1 VRKPSPA
8 LVIFLGYI
16 IISAFGGLI
25 LYLPISH
32 NGTLSFLDALFT
44 STSALCVTGLIVVDT
59 PTKYTLFG
67 KTVISLLILVGGLG
81 YMTLTAFILSA
92 TKTKGSLY
100 ARKLVVET
108 LGTGKLGGVLSF
120 ASNIVLYSLI
130 IQTLAILPLFLSF
143 SGKGDV
149 FDALFN
155 SIFHSISAFN
165 NAGFSNFSNSLM
177 DYSEDP
183 VVNLT
188 IMALIV
194 VGGIGFKVWTDVK
207 ERRLTLHSK
216 IAILTTLILIAL
228 PFLFFYTF
236 EEQTRGSILKSLFA
250 SITPRTAGFNTVDYS
265 KFSDLSLFLTMTLMF
280 VGGSPG
286 STAGGIKTVALALVF
301 LWVINTLRG
310 NRNVVAFRR
319 EIPQEVIVRAFQT
332 LVLAVFLMWLWIF
345 ALSISERE
353 ILEKVGILRLSFE
366 VISAFC
372 TVGLSTG
379 SITTPNV
386 SLSADFSLFGK
397 IMIMSAMMIG
407 RAGYLVFAT
416 SLITPRKVNYRF
428 AKGEVVL

>member
-1 VRKPSPA
+1 MRKPSPA

-16 IISAFGGLI
+16 IISFLGGLI

-32 NGTLSFLDALFT
+32 NGDLSFLDALFT

-67 KTVISLLILVGGLG
+67 KTVISLIILVGGLG
-81 YMTLTAFILSA
+81 YMTLTAFILHA
-92 TKTKGSLY
+92 MKTRGSLY

-143 SGKGDV
+143 IRESNT

-177 DYSEDP
+177 DYAEDP

-194 VGGIGFKVWTDVK
+194 IGGIGFKVWMDVK

-216 IAILTTLILIAL
+216 IVILTTLILIAL

-250 SITPRTAGFNTVDYS
+250 SITRTAGFTTVDYS

-286 STAGGIKTVALALVF
+286 STAGGIRTVTLALVF

-310 NRNVVAFRR
+310 NRNVVAFKR

-332 LVLAVFLMWLWIF
+332 LVLAVFLIWLWIF

-366 VISAFC
+366 VISALC

-386 SLSADFSLFGK
+386 SLCADFSLFGK
-397 IMIMSAMMIG
+397 IMIMSAMIIG

>member
-16 IISAFGGLI
+16 IISFFGGLI

-32 NGTLSFLDALFT
+32 NGDLSFLDALFT

-67 KTVISLLILVGGLG
+67 KTVISLIILVGGLG
-81 YMTLTAFILSA
+81 YMTLTAFILYA
-92 TKTKGSLY
+92 MKTRGSLY

-130 IQTLAILPLFLSF
+130 IQALAILPLFLSF
-143 SGKGDV
+143 IRESNT

-207 ERRLTLHSK
+207 ERKLTLHSK
-216 IAILTTLILIAL
+216 IVILTTLILIAL

-250 SITPRTAGFNTVDYS
+250 SITRTAGFTTVDYS

-286 STAGGIKTVALALVF
+286 STAGGIRTVTLALVF

-310 NRNVVAFRR
+310 NRNVVAFKR

-332 LVLAVFLMWLWIF
+332 LVLAVLLIWLWIF

-366 VISAFC
+366 VISALC

-397 IMIMSAMMIG
+397 IMIMSAMIIG

>member
-32 NGTLSFLDALFT
+32 NGDLSFLDALFT
-44 STSALCVTGLIVVDT
+44 SASALCVTGLIVVDT

-81 YMTLTAFILSA
+81 YMTLTAFILYA

-120 ASNIVLYSLI
+120 ASNIVVYSLI

-143 SGKGDV
+143 IRESNT

-165 NAGFSNFSNSLM
+165 NAGFSNFSNNLM

-183 VVNLT
+183 LVNLT

-207 ERRLTLHSK
+207 ERKLTLHSK

-265 KFSDLSLFLTMTLMF
+265 RFSDLSLFLTMTLMF

-286 STAGGIKTVALALVF
+286 GTAGGIKTVTLALVF

-332 LVLAVFLMWLWIF
+332 LVLAVFLIWLWIF
-345 ALSISERE
+345 TLSISERE

-407 RAGYLVFAT
+407 RVGYLVFAN

>member
-16 IISAFGGLI
+16 ILSAFGGLI

-32 NGTLSFLDALFT
+32 NGDLSFLDALFT

-108 LGTGKLGGVLSF
+108 LGTGKLGGILSF

-143 SGKGDV
+143 IRESNT

-177 DYSEDP
+177 DYAEDP

-194 VGGIGFKVWTDVK
+194 VGGIGFKVWTDIK

-216 IAILTTLILIAL
+216 IVILTTLILIAL

-236 EEQTRGSILKSLFA
+236 EEQTKGSILKSLFA
-250 SITPRTAGFNTVDYS
+250 SITRTAGFSTVDYS

-286 STAGGIKTVALALVF
+286 STAGGIRTVTLALVF

-332 LVLAVFLMWLWIF
+332 LVLAVFLIWLWIF

-366 VISAFC
+366 VISALC

-397 IMIMSAMMIG
+397 IMIMSGMIIG

>member
-16 IISAFGGLI
+16 IISFLGGLI

-32 NGTLSFLDALFT
+32 NGDLSFLDALFT

-67 KTVISLLILVGGLG
+67 KTVISLLILAGGLG
-81 YMTLTAFILSA
+81 YMTLTAFILYA
-92 TKTKGSLY
+92 MKTKGSLY

-108 LGTGKLGGVLSF
+108 LGTGKLGGILSF

-143 SGKGDV
+143 IRESNT

-194 VGGIGFKVWTDVK
+194 IGGIGFKVWTDVK
-207 ERRLTLHSK
+207 DRKLTLHSK
-216 IAILTTLILIAL
+216 IVILTTLILIAL

-250 SITPRTAGFNTVDYS
+250 SITRTAGFTTVDYS

-286 STAGGIKTVALALVF
+286 STAGGIRTVTLALVF

-310 NRNVVAFRR
+310 NRNVVAFKR

-332 LVLAVFLMWLWIF
+332 LVLAFFLIWIWIF

-366 VISAFC
+366 VISALC

-386 SLSADFSLFGK
+386 SLSADFSPFGK
-397 IMIMSAMMIG
+397 IMIMLAMMIG

-416 SLITPRKVNYRF
+416 SLITPKKVNYRF

>member
-32 NGTLSFLDALFT
+32 NGDLSFLDALFT
-44 STSALCVTGLIVVDT
+44 STSALCVTGLILVDT

-67 KTVISLLILVGGLG
+67 KTVISLLILLGGLG

-143 SGKGDV
+143 IRESNT

-183 VVNLT
+183 LVNLT
-188 IMALIV
+188 VMILIV
-194 VGGIGFKVWTDVK
+194 VGGIGFKVWMDVK

-216 IAILTTLILIAL
+216 IVILTTLILIAL

-250 SITPRTAGFNTVDYS
+250 SITRTAGFSTVDYS
-265 KFSDLSLFLTMTLMF
+265 KFSDLSLFLTMSLMF

-286 STAGGIKTVALALVF
+286 STAGGIRTVTLALVF

-310 NRNVVAFRR
+310 NRNVVAFKR
-319 EIPQEVIVRAFQT
+319 EIPQEVIVRAFQI
-332 LVLAVFLMWLWIF
+332 LVLAVFLIWLWIF

-366 VISAFC
+366 VISALC

-386 SLSADFSLFGK
+386 SLSADFSPFGK
-397 IMIMSAMMIG
+397 IMIMLGMIIG

>member
-16 IISAFGGLI
+16 IISFLGGLI

-32 NGTLSFLDALFT
+32 NGDLSFLDALFT

-67 KTVISLLILVGGLG
+67 KTVISLLILLGGLG
-81 YMTLTAFILSA
+81 YMTLTAFILYA
-92 TKTKGSLY
+92 MKTRGSLY

-108 LGTGKLGGVLSF
+108 LGTGKLGGILSF

-130 IQTLAILPLFLSF
+130 IQALAILPLFLSF
-143 SGKGDV
+143 IRESNT

-194 VGGIGFKVWTDVK
+194 IGGIGFKVWTDVK
-207 ERRLTLHSK
+207 ERKLTLHSK
-216 IAILTTLILIAL
+216 IVILTTLILIAL

-250 SITPRTAGFNTVDYS
+250 SITRTAGFTTVDYS

-286 STAGGIKTVALALVF
+286 STAGGIRTVTLALVF

-310 NRNVVAFRR
+310 NRNVVAFKR

-332 LVLAVFLMWLWIF
+332 LVLAVFLIWLWIF

-366 VISAFC
+366 VISALC

-397 IMIMSAMMIG
+397 IMIMSAMIIG

>member
-32 NGTLSFLDALFT
+32 NGDLSFLDALFT
-44 STSALCVTGLIVVDT
+44 SASALCVTGLIVVDT

-92 TKTKGSLY
+92 TKTRGSLY

-120 ASNIVLYSLI
+120 ASNIVIYSLI
-130 IQTLAILPLFLSF
+130 IQALAILPLFISF
-143 SGKGDV
+143 IRESNT

-207 ERRLTLHSK
+207 ERKLTLHSK
-216 IAILTTLILIAL
+216 IVILTTLILIAL

-250 SITPRTAGFNTVDYS
+250 SITRTAGFSTVDYS

-286 STAGGIKTVALALVF
+286 STAGGIRTVTLALVF

-332 LVLAVFLMWLWIF
+332 LVLAVFLIWLWIF
-345 ALSISERE
+345 VLSISERE

-366 VISAFC
+366 VISALC

-386 SLSADFSLFGK
+386 SLTADFSPFGK
-397 IMIMSAMMIG
+397 IMIMSAMLIG

>member
-1 VRKPSPA
+1 MRKPSPA

-16 IISAFGGLI
+16 IISFLGGLI

-32 NGTLSFLDALFT
+32 NGDLSFLDALFT

-67 KTVISLLILVGGLG
+67 KTVISLIILVGGLG
-81 YMTLTAFILSA
+81 YMTLTAFILYA
-92 TKTKGSLY
+92 MKTKGSLY

-143 SGKGDV
+143 SGKGNTL
-149 FDALFN
+149 DALFN

-194 VGGIGFKVWTDVK
+194 IGGIGFKVWTDVK

-216 IAILTTLILIAL
+216 IVILTTLILIAL

-250 SITPRTAGFNTVDYS
+250 SITRTAGFTTVDYS

-286 STAGGIKTVALALVF
+286 STAGGIRTVTLALVF

-310 NRNVVAFRR
+310 NRNVVAFKR

-332 LVLAVFLMWLWIF
+332 LVLAVFLIWLWIF

-353 ILEKVGILRLSFE
+353 ILEKVGIIRISFE
-366 VISAFC
+366 VISALC

-386 SLSADFSLFGK
+386 SLCADFSLFGK
-397 IMIMSAMMIG
+397 IMIMSAMIIG

>member
-32 NGTLSFLDALFT
+32 NGDLSFLDALFT

-108 LGTGKLGGVLSF
+108 LGTGKLGGILSF

-130 IQTLAILPLFLSF
+130 IQALAILPLFLSF
-143 SGKGDV
+143 SGKGNV

-183 VVNLT
+183 LVNLT

-207 ERRLTLHSK
+207 ERKLTLHSK
-216 IAILTTLILIAL
+216 IVILTTLILIAL

-250 SITPRTAGFNTVDYS
+250 SITRTAGFSTVDYS

-286 STAGGIKTVALALVF
+286 STAGGIRTVTLALVF

-332 LVLAVFLMWLWIF
+332 LVLAVFLIWLWIF
-345 ALSISERE
+345 ALSISEKE

-366 VISAFC
+366 VISALC

-386 SLSADFSLFGK
+386 SLTADFSPFGK
-397 IMIMSAMMIG
+397 IMIMSSMMIG

-416 SLITPRKVNYRF
+416 SLITPRRVNYRF

>member
-16 IISAFGGLI
+16 IISFLGGLI

-32 NGTLSFLDALFT
+32 NGDLSFIDALFT

-67 KTVISLLILVGGLG
+67 KTVISLIILVGGLG
-81 YMTLTAFILSA
+81 YMTLTAFILYA
-92 TKTKGSLY
+92 MKTKGSLY

-143 SGKGDV
+143 IRESNN

-194 VGGIGFKVWTDVK
+194 IGGIGFKVWTDVK

-216 IAILTTLILIAL
+216 IVILTTLILIAL

-250 SITPRTAGFNTVDYS
+250 SITRTAGFTTVDYS

-286 STAGGIKTVALALVF
+286 STAGGIRTVTLALVF

-332 LVLAVFLMWLWIF
+332 LVLAVFLIWLWIF

-366 VISAFC
+366 VISALC

-386 SLSADFSLFGK
+386 SLCADFSLFGK
-397 IMIMSAMMIG
+397 IMIMSAMIIG

-416 SLITPRKVNYRF
+416 SLITPKKVNYRF

>member
-16 IISAFGGLI
+16 IISFLGGLI

-32 NGTLSFLDALFT
+32 NGDLSFLDALFT
-44 STSALCVTGLIVVDT
+44 SASALCVTGLIVVDT

-67 KTVISLLILVGGLG
+67 KTVISLLILLGGLG

-120 ASNIVLYSLI
+120 ASSIVLYSLI

-143 SGKGDV
+143 IRESNT

-194 VGGIGFKVWTDVK
+194 IGGIGFKVWTDVK

-216 IAILTTLILIAL
+216 IVILTTLILIAL

-250 SITPRTAGFNTVDYS
+250 SITRTAGFTTVDYS

-286 STAGGIKTVALALVF
+286 STAGGIRTVTLALVF

-310 NRNVVAFRR
+310 NRNVVAFKR

-332 LVLAVFLMWLWIF
+332 LVLAVFLIWLWIF

-353 ILEKVGILRLSFE
+353 ILEKVGIIRISFE
-366 VISAFC
+366 VISALC

-386 SLSADFSLFGK
+386 SLCADFSLFGK
-397 IMIMSAMMIG
+397 IMIMSAMIIG

>member
-1 VRKPSPA
+1 MRKPSPA

-16 IISAFGGLI
+16 IISFLGGLI

-32 NGTLSFLDALFT
+32 NGDLSFLDALFT
-44 STSALCVTGLIVVDT
+44 SASALCVTGLIVVDT

-67 KTVISLLILVGGLG
+67 KTVISLLILLGGLG

-120 ASNIVLYSLI
+120 ASSIVLYSLI

-143 SGKGDV
+143 IRESNT

-177 DYSEDP
+177 DYAEDP

-194 VGGIGFKVWTDVK
+194 IGGIGFKVWMDVK

-216 IAILTTLILIAL
+216 IVILTTLILIAL

-250 SITPRTAGFNTVDYS
+250 SITRTAGFTTVDYS

-286 STAGGIKTVALALVF
+286 STAGGIRTVTLALVF

-332 LVLAVFLMWLWIF
+332 LVLAVFLIWLWIF

-366 VISAFC
+366 VISALC

-386 SLSADFSLFGK
+386 SLCADFSLFGK
-397 IMIMSAMMIG
+397 IMIMSAMIIG

>member
-16 IISAFGGLI
+16 IISFLGGLI

-32 NGTLSFLDALFT
+32 NGDLSFLDALFT

-67 KTVISLLILVGGLG
+67 KTVISLIILVGGLG
-81 YMTLTAFILSA
+81 YMTLTAFILHA
-92 TKTKGSLY
+92 MKTRGSLY

-143 SGKGDV
+143 IRESNT

-177 DYSEDP
+177 DYAEDP

-194 VGGIGFKVWTDVK
+194 IGGIGFKVWMDVK

-216 IAILTTLILIAL
+216 IVILTTLILIAL

-250 SITPRTAGFNTVDYS
+250 SITRTAGFTTVDYS

-286 STAGGIKTVALALVF
+286 STAGGIRTVTLALVF

-310 NRNVVAFRR
+310 NRNVVAFKR

-332 LVLAVFLMWLWIF
+332 LVLAVFLIWLWIF

-366 VISAFC
+366 VISALC

-386 SLSADFSLFGK
+386 SLCADFSLFGK
-397 IMIMSAMMIG
+397 IMIMSAMIIG

>member
-1 VRKPSPA
+1 MRKPSPA

-16 IISAFGGLI
+16 IISFVGGLI

-32 NGTLSFLDALFT
+32 KGALSFLDALFT

-81 YMTLTAFILSA
+81 YMTLTAFILYA
-92 TKTKGSLY
+92 MKTKGSLY

-108 LGTGKLGGVLSF
+108 LGTGKLGGILSF

-130 IQTLAILPLFLSF
+130 IQALAILPLFLSF
-143 SGKGDV
+143 IRESNT

-183 VVNLT
+183 LVNLT

-207 ERRLTLHSK
+207 ERKLTLHSK

-236 EEQTRGSILKSLFA
+236 EEQTKGSILKSLFA
-250 SITPRTAGFNTVDYS
+250 SITPRTAGFTTVDYS

-286 STAGGIKTVALALVF
+286 STAGGIKTVTLALVF

-332 LVLAVFLMWLWIF
+332 LVLAVFLIWLWIF
-345 ALSISERE
+345 TLSISERE
-353 ILEKVGILRLSFE
+353 ILEEVGILRLSFE
-366 VISAFC
+366 VISALC

-397 IMIMSAMMIG
+397 IMIMSAMIIG
-407 RAGYLVFAT
+407 RVGYLIFAT

>member
-16 IISAFGGLI
+16 IISFLGGLI

-32 NGTLSFLDALFT
+32 NGDLSFLDALFT

-67 KTVISLLILVGGLG
+67 KTVISLIILVGGLG
-81 YMTLTAFILSA
+81 YMTLTAFILHA
-92 TKTKGSLY
+92 MKTRGSLY

-130 IQTLAILPLFLSF
+130 IQALAILPLFLSF
-143 SGKGDV
+143 IRESSTL
-149 FDALFN
+149 DALFN

-216 IAILTTLILIAL
+216 IVILTTLILIAL

-250 SITPRTAGFNTVDYS
+250 SITRTAGFTTVDYS

-286 STAGGIKTVALALVF
+286 STAGGIRTMTLALVF

-332 LVLAVFLMWLWIF
+332 LVLAVFLIWLWIF

-353 ILEKVGILRLSFE
+353 ILEKVGIIRLSFE
-366 VISAFC
+366 VISALC

-397 IMIMSAMMIG
+397 IMIMSAMIIG

>member
-1 VRKPSPA
+1 MRKPSPA

-32 NGTLSFLDALFT
+32 NGDLSFLDALFT

-67 KTVISLLILVGGLG
+67 KTVISLLILAGGLG

-143 SGKGDV
+143 IRESDT

-183 VVNLT
+183 LVNLT
-188 IMALIV
+188 VMILIV
-194 VGGIGFKVWTDVK
+194 VGGIGFKVWMDVK

-216 IAILTTLILIAL
+216 IVILTTLILIAL

-236 EEQTRGSILKSLFA
+236 EEQTKGSILKSLFA
-250 SITPRTAGFNTVDYS
+250 SITRTAGFSTVDYS

-286 STAGGIKTVALALVF
+286 STAGGIRTVTLALVF

-332 LVLAVFLMWLWIF
+332 LVLAVFLIWLWIF

-366 VISAFC
+366 VISALC

-397 IMIMSAMMIG
+397 IMIMSGMIIG

>member
-16 IISAFGGLI
+16 IISFLGGLI

-32 NGTLSFLDALFT
+32 NGDLSFIDALFT

-67 KTVISLLILVGGLG
+67 KTVISLIILVGGLG
-81 YMTLTAFILSA
+81 YMTLTAFILYA
-92 TKTKGSLY
+92 MKTKGSLY

-143 SGKGDV
+143 IRESNT

-194 VGGIGFKVWTDVK
+194 IGGIGFKVWTDVK

-216 IAILTTLILIAL
+216 IVILTTLILIAL

-250 SITPRTAGFNTVDYS
+250 SITRTAGFTTVDYS

-286 STAGGIKTVALALVF
+286 STAGGIRTVTLALVF
-301 LWVINTLRG
+301 LWVINTLKG
-310 NRNVVAFRR
+310 NRNVVAFKR
-319 EIPQEVIVRAFQT
+319 EIPQEVIVRALQT
-332 LVLAVFLMWLWIF
+332 LVLAVFLIWLWIF

-353 ILEKVGILRLSFE
+353 ILEEVGILRLSFE
-366 VISAFC
+366 VISALC

-386 SLSADFSLFGK
+386 SLCADFSLFGK
-397 IMIMSAMMIG
+397 IMIMSAMIIG

>member
-32 NGTLSFLDALFT
+32 NGDLSFLDALFT

-67 KTVISLLILVGGLG
+67 KTVISLIILVGGLG
-81 YMTLTAFILSA
+81 YMTLTAFILYA
-92 TKTKGSLY
+92 MKTKGSLY

-108 LGTGKLGGVLSF
+108 LGTVKLGGVLSF

-143 SGKGDV
+143 IRESNT

-188 IMALIV
+188 IMTLIV

-207 ERRLTLHSK
+207 QRRLTLHSK
-216 IAILTTLILIAL
+216 IVILTTLILIVL

-250 SITPRTAGFNTVDYS
+250 SITRTAGFNTVDYS
-265 KFSDLSLFLTMTLMF
+265 RFSDLSLFLTMSLMF

-286 STAGGIKTVALALVF
+286 STAGGIRTVTLALVF

-310 NRNVVAFRR
+310 NRNVVAFKR

-332 LVLAVFLMWLWIF
+332 LVLAVFLIWLWIF

-366 VISAFC
+366 VISALC

-386 SLSADFSLFGK
+386 SLSADFSPFGK
-397 IMIMSAMMIG
+397 IMIMLGMIIG

>member
-16 IISAFGGLI
+16 IISFLGGLI

-32 NGTLSFLDALFT
+32 NGDLSFLDALFT

-67 KTVISLLILVGGLG
+67 KTVISLIILVGGLG
-81 YMTLTAFILSA
+81 YMTLTAFILYA
-92 TKTKGSLY
+92 MKTKGSLY

-130 IQTLAILPLFLSF
+130 IQTLAILPLFISF
-143 SGKGDV
+143 IRESNTL
-149 FDALFN
+149 DALFN

-177 DYSEDP
+177 DYAEDP

-207 ERRLTLHSK
+207 ERKLTLHSK
-216 IAILTTLILIAL
+216 IVILTTLILIAL
-228 PFLFFYTF
+228 PFLFFYTL

-250 SITPRTAGFNTVDYS
+250 SITRTAGFTTVDYS

-286 STAGGIKTVALALVF
+286 STAGGIRTVTLALVF

-310 NRNVVAFRR
+310 NRNVVAFKR

-332 LVLAVFLMWLWIF
+332 LVLAVFLIWLWIF

-353 ILEKVGILRLSFE
+353 ILEKVGIIRISFE
-366 VISAFC
+366 VISALC

-386 SLSADFSLFGK
+386 SLCADFSLFGK
-397 IMIMSAMMIG
+397 IMIMSAMIIG

>member
-16 IISAFGGLI
+16 IISFLGGLI

-32 NGTLSFLDALFT
+32 NGDLSFLDALFT
-44 STSALCVTGLIVVDT
+44 SASALCVTGLIVVDT

-67 KTVISLLILVGGLG
+67 KTIISLIILVGGLG

-143 SGKGDV
+143 IRESNT

-194 VGGIGFKVWTDVK
+194 IGGIGFKVWMDVK
-207 ERRLTLHSK
+207 DRKLTLHSK
-216 IAILTTLILIAL
+216 IVILTTLILIAL

-250 SITPRTAGFNTVDYS
+250 SITRTAGFTTVDYS

-286 STAGGIKTVALALVF
+286 STAGGIRTVTLALVF
-301 LWVINTLRG
+301 LWVINTLKG
-310 NRNVVAFRR
+310 NRNVVAFKR

-332 LVLAVFLMWLWIF
+332 LVLAVFLIWLWIF

-366 VISAFC
+366 VISALC

-386 SLSADFSLFGK
+386 SLSADFSPFGK
-397 IMIMSAMMIG
+397 IMIMSAMIIG

-416 SLITPRKVNYRF
+416 SLITSRKVNYRF

>member
-32 NGTLSFLDALFT
+32 NGDLSFLDALFT

-67 KTVISLLILVGGLG
+67 KTVISLLILAGGLG

-143 SGKGDV
+143 IRESDT

-216 IAILTTLILIAL
+216 IVILTTLILIAL
-228 PFLFFYTF
+228 PSLFFYTL

-250 SITPRTAGFNTVDYS
+250 SITRTAGFSTVDYS
-265 KFSDLSLFLTMTLMF
+265 KFSDLSLFLTMSLMF

-286 STAGGIKTVALALVF
+286 STAGGIRTVTLALVF

-332 LVLAVFLMWLWIF
+332 LVLAVFLIWLWIF

-366 VISAFC
+366 VISALC

-397 IMIMSAMMIG
+397 IMIMSGMIIG

>member
-16 IISAFGGLI
+16 IISFVGGLI

-32 NGTLSFLDALFT
+32 KGALSFLDALFT

-81 YMTLTAFILSA
+81 YMTLTAFILYA
-92 TKTKGSLY
+92 MKTKGSLY

-108 LGTGKLGGVLSF
+108 LGTGKLGGILSF

-130 IQTLAILPLFLSF
+130 IQALAILPLFLSF
-143 SGKGDV
+143 IRESNT

-183 VVNLT
+183 LVNLT

-207 ERRLTLHSK
+207 ERKLTLHSK

-236 EEQTRGSILKSLFA
+236 EEQTKGSILKSLFA
-250 SITPRTAGFNTVDYS
+250 SITPRTAGFTTVDYS

-286 STAGGIKTVALALVF
+286 STAGGIKTVTLALVF

-332 LVLAVFLMWLWIF
+332 LVLAVFLIWLWIF
-345 ALSISERE
+345 TLSISERE
-353 ILEKVGILRLSFE
+353 ILEEVGILRLSFE
-366 VISAFC
+366 VISALC

-397 IMIMSAMMIG
+397 IMIMSAMIIG
-407 RAGYLVFAT
+407 RVGYLIFAT

>member
-25 LYLPISH
+25 LYFPISH
-32 NGTLSFLDALFT
+32 KGALSFLDALFT
-44 STSALCVTGLIVVDT
+44 SASALCVTGLIVVDT

-81 YMTLTAFILSA
+81 YMTLTAFILYA
-92 TKTKGSLY
+92 MKTKGSLY

-143 SGKGDV
+143 IRESNT

-177 DYSEDP
+177 DYAEDP

-194 VGGIGFKVWTDVK
+194 IGGIGFKVWTDVK
-207 ERRLTLHSK
+207 GRKLTLHSK
-216 IAILTTLILIAL
+216 IVILTTLILIAL

-286 STAGGIKTVALALVF
+286 STAGGIKTVTLALVF

-310 NRNVVAFRR
+310 NRNVVAFNR

-332 LVLAVFLMWLWIF
+332 LVLAVFLIWLWIF

-353 ILEKVGILRLSFE
+353 ILEKVGIIRLSFE
-366 VISAFC
+366 VISALC

-386 SLSADFSLFGK
+386 SLSADFSPFGK
-397 IMIMSAMMIG
+397 IMIMLAMIIG

>member
-1 VRKPSPA
+1 
-8 LVIFLGYI
+8 
-16 IISAFGGLI
+16 
-25 LYLPISH
+25 
-32 NGTLSFLDALFT
+32 
-44 STSALCVTGLIVVDT
+44 
-59 PTKYTLFG
+59 
-67 KTVISLLILVGGLG
+67 
-81 YMTLTAFILSA
+81 
-92 TKTKGSLY
+92 
-100 ARKLVVET
+100 
-108 LGTGKLGGVLSF
+108 
-120 ASNIVLYSLI
+120 
-130 IQTLAILPLFLSF
+130 LAILPLFLSF
-143 SGKGDV
+143 SGKGNV

-165 NAGFSNFSNSLM
+165 NSGFSNFSNSLM

-194 VGGIGFKVWTDVK
+194 IGGIGFKVWMDVK
-207 ERRLTLHSK
+207 DRKLTLHSK
-216 IAILTTLILIAL
+216 IVILTTLILIAL

-250 SITPRTAGFNTVDYS
+250 SITRTAGFTTVDYS

-286 STAGGIKTVALALVF
+286 STAGGIRTVTLALVF

-310 NRNVVAFRR
+310 NRNVVAFKR

-332 LVLAVFLMWLWIF
+332 LVLAVFLIWIWIF

-366 VISAFC
+366 VVSALC

-397 IMIMSAMMIG
+397 IMIMSAMIIG

>member
-16 IISAFGGLI
+16 IISFVGGLI

-32 NGTLSFLDALFT
+32 NGDLSFLDALFT

-81 YMTLTAFILSA
+81 YMTLTAFILYA
-92 TKTKGSLY
+92 MKTKGSLY

-130 IQTLAILPLFLSF
+130 IQALAILPLFLSF
-143 SGKGDV
+143 IRESNT
-149 FDALFN
+149 FDTLFN

-194 VGGIGFKVWTDVK
+194 IGGIGFKVWMDVK
-207 ERRLTLHSK
+207 ERKLTLHSK
-216 IAILTTLILIAL
+216 IVILTTLILIAL
-228 PFLFFYTF
+228 PFLFFYTL

-250 SITPRTAGFNTVDYS
+250 SITRTAGFTTVDYS

-286 STAGGIKTVALALVF
+286 STAGGIRTVTLALVF

-310 NRNVVAFRR
+310 NRNVVAFKR

-332 LVLAVFLMWLWIF
+332 LVLAVFLIWIWIF
-345 ALSISERE
+345 ALSVSERE

-366 VISAFC
+366 VVSALC

-397 IMIMSAMMIG
+397 IMIMSAMIIG
-407 RAGYLVFAT
+407 RAGYLVFVN

>member
-32 NGTLSFLDALFT
+32 NGDLSFLDALFT

-67 KTVISLLILVGGLG
+67 KTVISLLILAGGLG

-143 SGKGDV
+143 IRESDT

-183 VVNLT
+183 LVNLT
-188 IMALIV
+188 VMILIV
-194 VGGIGFKVWTDVK
+194 VGGIGFKVWMDVK

-216 IAILTTLILIAL
+216 IVILTTLILIAL

-236 EEQTRGSILKSLFA
+236 EEQTKGSILKSLFA
-250 SITPRTAGFNTVDYS
+250 SITRTAGFSTVDYS

-286 STAGGIKTVALALVF
+286 STAGGIRTVTLALVF

-332 LVLAVFLMWLWIF
+332 LVLAVFLIWLWIF

-366 VISAFC
+366 VISALC

-397 IMIMSAMMIG
+397 IMIMSGMIIG

>member
-1 VRKPSPA
+1 M
-8 LVIFLGYI
+8 
-16 IISAFGGLI
+16 I

-32 NGTLSFLDALFT
+32 NGDLSFLDALFT

-67 KTVISLLILVGGLG
+67 KTVISLLILAGGLG

-143 SGKGDV
+143 IRESDT

-183 VVNLT
+183 LVNLT
-188 IMALIV
+188 VMILIV
-194 VGGIGFKVWTDVK
+194 VGGIGFKVWMDVK

-216 IAILTTLILIAL
+216 IVILTTLILIAL

-236 EEQTRGSILKSLFA
+236 EEQTKGSILKSLFA
-250 SITPRTAGFNTVDYS
+250 SITRTAGFSTVDYS

-286 STAGGIKTVALALVF
+286 STAGGIRTVTLALVF

-332 LVLAVFLMWLWIF
+332 LVLAVFLIWLWIF

-366 VISAFC
+366 VISALC

-397 IMIMSAMMIG
+397 IMIMSGMIIG

>member
-1 VRKPSPA
+1 MRKPSPA

-16 IISAFGGLI
+16 IISFLGGLI

-32 NGTLSFLDALFT
+32 NGDLSFLDALFT

-67 KTVISLLILVGGLG
+67 KTVISLIILVGGLG
-81 YMTLTAFILSA
+81 YMTLTAFILYA
-92 TKTKGSLY
+92 MKTKGSLY

-143 SGKGDV
+143 IRESNT

-194 VGGIGFKVWTDVK
+194 IGGIGFKVWTDVK

-216 IAILTTLILIAL
+216 IVILTTLILIAL

-250 SITPRTAGFNTVDYS
+250 SITRTAGFTTVDYS

-286 STAGGIKTVALALVF
+286 STAGGIRTVTLALVF

-332 LVLAVFLMWLWIF
+332 LVLAVFLIWLWIF

-353 ILEKVGILRLSFE
+353 ILEKVGIIRLSFE
-366 VISAFC
+366 VISALC

-386 SLSADFSLFGK
+386 SLCADFSLFGK
-397 IMIMSAMMIG
+397 IMIMLAMIIG

>member
-1 VRKPSPA
+1 MRKPSPA

-32 NGTLSFLDALFT
+32 NGDLSFLDALFT
-44 STSALCVTGLIVVDT
+44 STSALCVTGLILVDT

-67 KTVISLLILVGGLG
+67 KTVISLLILLGGLG

-143 SGKGDV
+143 IRESNT

-183 VVNLT
+183 LVNLT
-188 IMALIV
+188 VMILIV
-194 VGGIGFKVWTDVK
+194 VGGIGFKVWMDVK

-216 IAILTTLILIAL
+216 IVILTTLILIAL

-250 SITPRTAGFNTVDYS
+250 SITRTAGFSTVDYS
-265 KFSDLSLFLTMTLMF
+265 KFSDLSLFLTMSLMF

-286 STAGGIKTVALALVF
+286 STAGGIRTVTLALVF

-310 NRNVVAFRR
+310 NRNVVAFKR
-319 EIPQEVIVRAFQT
+319 EIPQEVIVRAFQI
-332 LVLAVFLMWLWIF
+332 LVLAVFLIWLWIF

-366 VISAFC
+366 VISALC

-386 SLSADFSLFGK
+386 SLSADFSPFGK
-397 IMIMSAMMIG
+397 IMIMLGMIIG

>member
-1 VRKPSPA
+1 MRKPSPA

-32 NGTLSFLDALFT
+32 NGDLSFLDALFT

-67 KTVISLLILVGGLG
+67 KTVISLLILAGGLG

-143 SGKGDV
+143 IRESDT

-216 IAILTTLILIAL
+216 IVILTTLILIAL

-236 EEQTRGSILKSLFA
+236 EEQTKGSILKSLFA
-250 SITPRTAGFNTVDYS
+250 SITRTAGFSTVDYS

-286 STAGGIKTVALALVF
+286 STAGGIRTVTLALVF

-332 LVLAVFLMWLWIF
+332 LVLAVFLIWLWIF

-366 VISAFC
+366 VISALC

-397 IMIMSAMMIG
+397 IMIMSGMIIG

>member
-1 VRKPSPA
+1 MRKPSPA

-16 IISAFGGLI
+16 IISFLGGLI

-32 NGTLSFLDALFT
+32 NGDLSFLDALFT

-67 KTVISLLILVGGLG
+67 KTVISLIILVGGLG
-81 YMTLTAFILSA
+81 YMTLTAFILYA
-92 TKTKGSLY
+92 MKTKGSLY

-143 SGKGDV
+143 IRESNT

-194 VGGIGFKVWTDVK
+194 IGGIGFKVWMDVK
-207 ERRLTLHSK
+207 EKRLTLHSK
-216 IAILTTLILIAL
+216 IVILTTLILIAL

-250 SITPRTAGFNTVDYS
+250 SITRTAGFTTVDYS
-265 KFSDLSLFLTMTLMF
+265 QFSDLSLFLTMTLMF

-286 STAGGIKTVALALVF
+286 STAGGIRTVTLALVF

-332 LVLAVFLMWLWIF
+332 LVLAVFLIWLWIF

-366 VISAFC
+366 VISALC

-379 SITTPNV
+379 SITTPKV
-386 SLSADFSLFGK
+386 SLCADFSLFGK
-397 IMIMSAMMIG
+397 IMIMSAMIIG

>member
-32 NGTLSFLDALFT
+32 NGDLSFLDALFT

-130 IQTLAILPLFLSF
+130 IQALAILPLFLSF
-143 SGKGDV
+143 IRESDT

-188 IMALIV
+188 IMSLIV

-216 IAILTTLILIAL
+216 IVILTTLILIAL

-250 SITPRTAGFNTVDYS
+250 SITRTAGFTTVDYS

-286 STAGGIKTVALALVF
+286 STAGGIRTVTLALVF

-319 EIPQEVIVRAFQT
+319 EIPQEVIVRALQT
-332 LVLAVFLMWLWIF
+332 LVLAVFLIWLWIF

-366 VISAFC
+366 VISALC

-397 IMIMSAMMIG
+397 IMIMLAMIIG

-416 SLITPRKVNYRF
+416 SLITPRKVSYRF

>member
-16 IISAFGGLI
+16 IISFLGGLI

-32 NGTLSFLDALFT
+32 NGDLSFLDALFT
-44 STSALCVTGLIVVDT
+44 SASALCVTGLIVVDT

-81 YMTLTAFILSA
+81 YMTLTAFILYA
-92 TKTKGSLY
+92 MKTKGSLY

-130 IQTLAILPLFLSF
+130 IQALAILPLFLSF
-143 SGKGDV
+143 IRESNT

-194 VGGIGFKVWTDVK
+194 IGGIGFKVWMDVK

-216 IAILTTLILIAL
+216 IVILTTLILIAL

-250 SITPRTAGFNTVDYS
+250 SITRTAGFTTVDYS

-286 STAGGIKTVALALVF
+286 STAGGIRTVTLALVF
-301 LWVINTLRG
+301 LWVINTLKG
-310 NRNVVAFRR
+310 NRNVVAFKR

-332 LVLAVFLMWLWIF
+332 LVLAFFLIWIWIF

-366 VISAFC
+366 VISALC

-386 SLSADFSLFGK
+386 SLCADFSPFGK
-397 IMIMSAMMIG
+397 IMIMLAMIIG

-416 SLITPRKVNYRF
+416 SLITPKKVNYRF

>member
-1 VRKPSPA
+1 MRKPSPA

-16 IISAFGGLI
+16 IISAFGGVI

-32 NGTLSFLDALFT
+32 NGDLSFLDALFT

-67 KTVISLLILVGGLG
+67 KTVISLLILAGGLG

-130 IQTLAILPLFLSF
+130 IQALAILPLFLSF
-143 SGKGDV
+143 IRESNT

-216 IAILTTLILIAL
+216 IVILTTLILIVL

-250 SITPRTAGFNTVDYS
+250 SITRTAGFTTVDYS

-286 STAGGIKTVALALVF
+286 STAGGIRTVTLALVF

-310 NRNVVAFRR
+310 NRNVVVFRR

-332 LVLAVFLMWLWIF
+332 LVLAVFLIWIWIF

-353 ILEKVGILRLSFE
+353 ILEEVGILRLSFE
-366 VISAFC
+366 VISALC

-397 IMIMSAMMIG
+397 IMIMSGMIIG

-428 AKGEVVL
+428 AKGEVIL

>member
-16 IISAFGGLI
+16 IISFLGGLI

-32 NGTLSFLDALFT
+32 NGDLSFLDALFT
-44 STSALCVTGLIVVDT
+44 SASALCVTGLIVVDT

-67 KTVISLLILVGGLG
+67 KTVISLLILLGGLG

-120 ASNIVLYSLI
+120 ASSIVLYSLI

-143 SGKGDV
+143 IRESNT

-194 VGGIGFKVWTDVK
+194 IGGIGFKVWTDVK

-216 IAILTTLILIAL
+216 IVILTTLILIAL

-250 SITPRTAGFNTVDYS
+250 SITRTAGFTTVDYS

-286 STAGGIKTVALALVF
+286 STAGGIRTVTLALVF

-310 NRNVVAFRR
+310 NRNVVAFKR

-332 LVLAVFLMWLWIF
+332 LVLAVLLIWLWIF

-353 ILEKVGILRLSFE
+353 ILEKVGIIRLSFE
-366 VISAFC
+366 VISALC

-386 SLSADFSLFGK
+386 SLCADFSLFGK
-397 IMIMSAMMIG
+397 IMIMSAMIIG